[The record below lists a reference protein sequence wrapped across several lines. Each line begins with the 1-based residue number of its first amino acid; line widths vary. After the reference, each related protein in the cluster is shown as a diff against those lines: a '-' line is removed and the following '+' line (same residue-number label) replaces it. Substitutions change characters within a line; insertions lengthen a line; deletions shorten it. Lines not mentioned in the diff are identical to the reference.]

1 MQNES
6 EELQRAAVSSLRNIA
21 FENNE
26 NKMEVKD
33 CGGLPV
39 ILRLLKKNRDI
50 ETRRQLTG
58 KGAIPSIL
66 ALRHI
71 YFIMQP
77 NLTSL

>member
-6 EELQRAAVSSLRNIA
+6 EELQRAAVSALRNIA

-26 NKMEVKD
+26 NKMEIKD
-33 CGGLPV
+33 CEGLPV

-58 KGAIPSIL
+58 KYFSFAPYIFHNAAEHDFTL
-66 ALRHI
+66 ADA
-71 YFIMQP
+71 
-77 NLTSL
+77 